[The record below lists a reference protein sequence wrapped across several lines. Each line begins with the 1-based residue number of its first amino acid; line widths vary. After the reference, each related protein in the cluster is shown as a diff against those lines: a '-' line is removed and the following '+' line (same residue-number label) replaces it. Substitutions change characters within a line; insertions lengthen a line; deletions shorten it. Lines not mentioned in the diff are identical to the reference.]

1 VNKKALIAMSGG
13 VDSSVAAF
21 LTKRQGFEC
30 IGASMKLF
38 DNEDIWPAG
47 EKNKADSKISGGDNY
62 GQNITANNIAS
73 IGKSD
78 ITTGAEKSCCSLLD
92 TQDARSVA
100 HRLDMPFYVFNL
112 SREFKKQIINRF
124 IASYQNGETP
134 NPCID
139 CNRFMKFE
147 ILLARA
153 KTLQMDYIVTGH
165 YAKIEYDGGTGR
177 YLLKKG
183 ADTSKDQSYVLY
195 AMTQEQLKHTL
206 FPLGEMTKSEIRKIA
221 AGQGFVNADKRDSQ
235 DICFVRDGGYA
246 DFIEKYTGKKCKD
259 GNFVDMHGKVLG
271 RHKGL
276 IRYTIG
282 QRHGLGLSMPH
293 PSYVVDLRPGENA
306 VVVGKHE
313 QLFSTSLQVEDI
325 NLIPFDRLDAPL
337 RAVVKIRYADP
348 GHAATV
354 HQENESTLRIEF
366 DEPQRAVTK
375 GQSAVF
381 YVGDTVIGGGIIR

>member
-1 VNKKALIAMSGG
+1 MSSALIAMSGG
-13 VDSSVAAF
+13 VDSSVAAY
-21 LTKRQGFEC
+21 LVKQQGFNC
-30 IGASMKLF
+30 IGITMKLF
-38 DNEDIWPAG
+38 DNEDIGVG
-47 EKNKADSKISGGDNY
+47 ENK
-62 GQNITANNIAS
+62 T
-73 IGKSD
+73 
-78 ITTGAEKSCCSLLD
+78 CCSFED
-92 TQDARSVA
+92 IKDARSVA
-100 HRLDMPFYVFNL
+100 CRLDIPYFVFNFTAD
-112 SREFKKQIINRF
+112 FKKQVIQRF
-124 IASYQNGETP
+124 IESYENGATP
-134 NPCID
+134 NPCIY